1 MEAIWQWGIGLIIS
15 LQQFRGPALDTLFN
29 FFTLLGDEEFYLLLL
44 PLLFWSVDFAWG
56 ARVGFIFLLS
66 AFVNSIL
73 KDGFAHPRPYER
85 NPGVKIGDAE
95 GYGLPSGHAQLSA
108 AVWGSLGLWARRTWV
123 WIAAAVMAGM
133 VGLSRIYLG
142 VHFPTD
148 VFAGWLLGGAA
159 VALYWGGQER
169 IERWVSGLSVGTQVL
184 LGIIAPSGLFLLHPV
199 KGTASELGTL
209 AGVAVGLALSYRYLR
224 FRATGPFWQRALRFL
239 VGAATVMIPY
249 LGLRAIFPA
258 EGESLY
264 LPFRFLRY
272 SLVGVWIALGAP
284 WLFSLL
290 RLTRGASTPSSLPR
304 PRR

>member
-15 LQQFRGPALDTLFN
+15 LQQFRGPALDGLFT
-29 FFTLLGDEEFYLLLL
+29 FFTFLGDEEFYLLLL
-44 PLLFWSVDFAWG
+44 PLLFWSVDFTWG

-108 AVWGSLGLWARRTWV
+108 AAWGSLGLGAIRTWV

-199 KGTASELGTL
+199 EGTASEAGTL
-209 AGVAVGLALSYRYLR
+209 AGGAGRLARRCETL
-224 FRATGPFWQRALRFL
+224 
-239 VGAATVMIPY
+239 
-249 LGLRAIFPA
+249 IFPA
-258 EGESLY
+258 EGVLLS

-272 SLVGVWIALGAP
+272 SLVGVWTALGAP
-284 WLFSLL
+284 WLFPAL
-290 RLTRGASTPSSLPR
+290 RLAARS
-304 PRR
+304 

>member
-1 MEAIWQWGIGLIIS
+1 MDAIWQWGIGLIVS
-15 LQQFRGPALDTLFN
+15 LQQFRGPALDALFH
-29 FFTLLGDEEFYLLLL
+29 FFTFLGGEEFYLILL

-56 ARVGFIFLLS
+56 SRVGFILLLS

-73 KDGFAHPRPYER
+73 KDGFAHPRPFEL

-95 GYGLPSGHAQLSA
+95 GYGLPSEHAQLAA
-108 AVWGSLGLWARRTWV
+108 AVWGTLGVWARKRWV
-123 WIAAAVMAGM
+123 WIAAVAIAGL

-169 IERWVSGLSVGTQVL
+169 IERWVSGLGVGAQVL
-184 LGIIAPSGLFLLHPV
+184 LAVTAPVGLFLLHPV
-199 KGTASELGTL
+199 EGTASKLGAL
-209 AGVAVGLALSYRYLR
+209 AGVAGGLALCYRYLR
-224 FRATGPFWQRALRFL
+224 FRATGPVWQRALRFAI
-239 VGAATVMIPY
+239 GAATVMIPY

-258 EGESLY
+258 EGASLY

-272 SLVGVWIALGAP
+272 AAVGVWISLGAP
-284 WLFSLL
+284 WLFTAL
-290 RLTRGASTPSSLPR
+290 RLSTPSSPPR